1 MRAVLCREF
10 GPPERLT
17 VETLPDPVPGAGQVV
32 VDIAC
37 AALNFFDTLIIR
49 EPLPVKPSLPFTP
62 GAELAG
68 RIAAVGEGVDPSRIG
83 ERVAAYLGWGACASQ
98 GARDGGEARAGARG
112 LPTRLPPG

>member
-17 VETLPDPVPGAGQVV
+17 VETLPDPAPGPGQVV

-37 AALNFFDTLIIR
+37 AALNFFDTLIIENR
-49 EPLPVKPSLPFTP
+49 YQVKPNLPFSP

-68 RIAAVGEGVDPSRIG
+68 RIAAVGEGVDPARIG
-83 ERVAAYLGWGACASQ
+83 QRVAAYLGWEIG
-98 GARDGGEARAGARG
+98 RAHV
-112 LPTRLPPG
+112 